1 MRAGVTHQ
9 TAKRS
14 ITSLG
19 LAVAIVSSARPT
31 RADEP
36 APPPPAEVP
45 ANEPGPA
52 PPTPDL
58 PPPAAPPPATPPP
71 ATPPPA
77 APALSPAVAPPASAP
92 PRLGR
97 RGQLV
102 TTDQLSLS
110 AYVGRRPG
118 SPEGAATV
126 VIRPSVEYFV
136 VDGFALGVQGTLL
149 YEESYGVR
157 ASRRGVELLSTLA
170 VGLGDSAAILARAS
184 VGLAHVA
191 RAGSDDSIVPT
202 ASLFVPF
209 VLRPSQGFFVGLGP
223 TGTFHAR
230 NLLTSSGTR
239 AFAEA
244 GVRSIVGAYLDASDH
259 RPAPLAFGRARDLAI
274 TSESDVSAVYQSL
287 YGGRVLRT
295 SASLSPGVDYFVAD
309 HVSIGGAIAV
319 SYLHSDLP
327 ISTADSVSRRFLS
340 LGAGPRVGLALPLGE
355 AFTFYP
361 RLSGGAGVQYQW
373 DDGDVLHVRAYASI
387 YAPLLAHRGHALL
400 GFGPFFTPELSYS
413 RFVYSAGASA
423 IVGGWL

>member
-1 MRAGVTHQ
+1 M
-9 TAKRS
+9 
-14 ITSLG
+14 
-19 LAVAIVSSARPT
+19 
-31 RADEP
+31 
-36 APPPPAEVP
+36 
-45 ANEPGPA
+45 
-52 PPTPDL
+52 
-58 PPPAAPPPATPPP
+58 
-71 ATPPPA
+71 
-77 APALSPAVAPPASAP
+77 
-92 PRLGR
+92 
-97 RGQLV
+97 
-102 TTDQLSLS
+102 TTDQLSLLV
-110 AYVGRRPG
+110 YIGRRPG
-118 SPEGAATV
+118 TPESAAAV
-126 VIRPSVEYFV
+126 AVRPSVEYFV
-136 VDGFALGVQGTLL
+136 VDGFALGLQGTFI

-157 ASRRGVELLSTLA
+157 ASRRALELLSTVA
-170 VGLGDSAAILARAS
+170 FGLGDSAAILARAS
-184 VGLAHVA
+184 VGLAHVS
-191 RAGSDDSIVPT
+191 RAGSDDSLVPT

-223 TGTFHAR
+223 TGTFHAG
-230 NLLTSSGTR
+230 NLLTSSGKR

-244 GVRSIVGAYLDASDH
+244 GVRSIVGAYLDASGD

-274 TSESDVSAVYQSL
+274 TSESDVSAVFQSVN
-287 YGGRVLRT
+287 GGRVLRT

-309 HVSIGGAIAV
+309 HVSLGGAISV

-327 ISTADSVSRRFLS
+327 ISTGDFSSRRFLS

-373 DDGDVLHVRAYASI
+373 DDGDSLHVRAFASI